1 MAHSSPMGSGKRLTG
16 VGKAKPKLSVPAV
29 ARHQAAP

>member
-16 VGKAKPKLSVPAV
+16 VGKAKPNHSAPA
-29 ARHQAAP
+29 RNQAAP